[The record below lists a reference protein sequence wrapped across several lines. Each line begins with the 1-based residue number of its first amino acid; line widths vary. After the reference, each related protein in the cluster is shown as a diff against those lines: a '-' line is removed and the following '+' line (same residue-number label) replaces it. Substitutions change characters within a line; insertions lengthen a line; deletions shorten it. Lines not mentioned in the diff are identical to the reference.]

1 MTVILQETDVS
12 IESLAD
18 HLDESGLN
26 TTIKKFDTILL
37 NTRDGY
43 VFSVSLDAER
53 KFIRLNAYF
62 PIKKDYGNTLEL
74 SNTLN
79 LNVFPGSFCIDD
91 DNDLRI
97 FYAIT
102 YECSLILRQFMQIVH
117 RFSGMLDFVVREY
130 NQKEDVFDFKTK
142 DENTTTI
149 VEARSIQ

>member
-1 MTVILQETDVS
+1 MTITLQETDVS
-12 IESLAD
+12 IESLAN

-62 PIKKDYGNTLEL
+62 PIKKDYGSTLEL

-79 LNVFPGSFCIDD
+79 LNVFPGSFCVDD
-91 DNDLRI
+91 DCDLRI

-102 YECSLILRQFMQIVH
+102 YETGLILRQFMRIIH
-117 RFSGMLDFVVREY
+117 RFSGMLDYLVREY
-130 NQKEDVFDFKTK
+130 DKEEDIFEFKTK
-142 DENTTTI
+142 EDSPVVAET
-149 VEARSIQ
+149 RSIQ